1 MFCKNMGNIVIVLK
15 FVPFMQVVS
24 GAIKETIVV
33 LNRVKSS
40 YPEKVQVC
48 VRYMYIFY
56 TLRILG

>member
-1 MFCKNMGNIVIVLK
+1 MGNIVIVLK

-40 YPEKVQVC
+40 YPEKVQV
-48 VRYMYIFY
+48 VR
-56 TLRILG
+56 